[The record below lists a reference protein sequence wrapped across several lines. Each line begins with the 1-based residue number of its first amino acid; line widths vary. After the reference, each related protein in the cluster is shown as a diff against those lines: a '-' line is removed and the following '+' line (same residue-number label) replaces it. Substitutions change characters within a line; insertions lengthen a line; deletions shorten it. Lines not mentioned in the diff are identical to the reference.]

1 MLRRASKATPDQRE
15 RNDKGLYR
23 SHVTLKSVTLKELI
37 TTALDKDLDLPNTE
51 VSSVAQD
58 NRKVVRGTVFVARSG
73 EVADGHD
80 YAADAAKRGAVAIV
94 GERRLENLHG
104 LPYIHTEDAKLA
116 IAKLA
121 AAFWNNPS
129 QDMFVLGVTGTDGKT
144 TTSYMLH
151 HLLSGSYKTALLST
165 AAICIGEE
173 DLDLEGHFTT
183 PEAPE
188 VQSLLARFRDAGC
201 THAVIEASSHGFAQ
215 ARLAEVDFDI
225 GVWTNLTPEHLD
237 FHKTFENYRDAKQTL
252 MRLAMVS
259 LLNRDDPEFASF
271 AKASKAYK
279 SYGESSESDWRVL
292 NIREVG
298 VGLEFTLTVNKK
310 SYDVIL
316 PMVGRYN
323 VHNALAALSAA
334 AQTGIEMPILLERL
348 QTFGGVPGRMQVVQ
362 REPFA
367 VVVDFAHTPSA
378 LEKALAALRPSTSG
392 RLIVVIGAAGE
403 RDPGKRAPLGRVAVQ
418 HADLAIFTEE
428 DHRSEN
434 LDAILAQM
442 GQGAVSAGGET
453 TLDFWCIGDR
463 REAISLAVQ
472 IARSGDTVLLAGKG
486 HERSLER
493 GDETLVWDEVKEA
506 RAALQ
511 TEPS

>member
-1 MLRRASKATPDQRE
+1 MPPRLNALLRE
-15 RNDKGLYR
+15 RSNKRLYR

-37 TTALDKDLDLPNTE
+37 TTALDKDLDLPNTK
-51 VSSVAQD
+51 VSGVVQD
-58 NRKVVRGTVFVARSG
+58 NRKATKGSVFVARSG
-73 EVADGHD
+73 EVSDGHD
-80 YAADAAKRGAVAIV
+80 YAADAVRRGAAAIV
-94 GERRLENLHG
+94 GERRLTNLHG

-116 IAKLA
+116 TAKLA
-121 AAFWNNPS
+121 ATFWSMPS
-129 QDMFVLGVTGTDGKT
+129 KDLAVLGVTGTDGKT

-151 HLLSGSYKTALLST
+151 HLLSGTYKTALLST
-165 AAICIGEE
+165 AAIRIGEKN
-173 DLDLEGHFTT
+173 LDLEGHFTT

-201 THAVIEASSHGFAQ
+201 THAVVEASSHGFAQ
-215 ARLAEVDFDI
+215 ARLAEVGFDI

-252 MRLAMVS
+252 MRLAKVS

-279 SYGESSESDWRVL
+279 GYGESSESDWRASD
-292 NIREVG
+292 IREVG
-298 VGLEFTLTVNKK
+298 AGLKFTLSVNEQ

-323 VHNALAALSAA
+323 VYNALAALSAA
-334 AQTGIEMPILLERL
+334 AQTGIEMPTLLERL

-403 RDPGKRAPLGRVAVQ
+403 RDPGKRVPLGQVATG

-434 LDAILAQM
+434 LAAILAEM
-442 GQGAVSAGGET
+442 SRGARSAGGVET
-453 TLDFWCIGDR
+453 QDYWCVGGR
-463 REAISLAVQ
+463 REAIGLAVEM
-472 IARSGDTVLLAGKG
+472 ARSGDTVLLAGKG

-493 GDETLVWDEVKEA
+493 GDETLAWDEVGEA
-506 RAALQ
+506 RAALK
-511 TEPS
+511 TELS